1 MIWLMLA
8 TLVVVFLIGFR
19 ILNSDSRRASQ
30 ALTKR
35 LNIEPVYVES
45 MISQMGKSA
54 GGEFVSY
61 LLHNDESHLGNAAGV
76 LLIYQT
82 FIVDGSEKSLEFW
95 HSVLSKARLPAELT
109 HKHVRLALSFLRE
122 LEPEAEELAAYRQRY
137 NARFTSIADL
147 GPAAN
152 GNVYYMDGV
161 SPKH

>member
-45 MISQMGKSA
+45 MLSQMGKSA
-54 GGEFVSY
+54 GGEFIRY
-61 LLHNDESHLGNAAGV
+61 LLHGDEGHLGNAAGV

-82 FIVDGSEKSLEFW
+82 FIIDESGESLEFW
-95 HSVLSKARLPAELT
+95 HSVLAKARLPAELS

-122 LEPEAEELAAYRQRY
+122 LEPEADELAAFRLRY
-137 NARFTSIADL
+137 NARFTGIVGM

-152 GNVYYMDGV
+152 GNVYYMDGI
-161 SPKH
+161 SPKQ